1 MKRLHVLLIGL
12 MLTLLTACASNNP
25 PRNLPDPAV
34 GLDPAL
40 GRDPAEAQ
48 LAEAATSVSQ
58 SLTSLNAIQQ
68 AATPPK
74 YNPDPPDPASYGM
87 ANLVSLDWSGPIEP
101 LVGQIAKATG
111 YRVNIVGKPPAIP
124 ILVTISE
131 KDTPIGIILR
141 NAAYQCRTQADIVV
155 YPKTRTIELR
165 YAET

>member
-1 MKRLHVLLIGL
+1 MKQLQVFSIGL
-12 MLTLLTACASNNP
+12 LLTLLTACAPNP
-25 PRNLPDPAV
+25 PQSPPDPAY

-48 LAEAATSVSQ
+48 LAEAATSVSK

-74 YNPDPPDPASYGM
+74 YNPDPPDPATYGM

-101 LVGQIAKATG
+101 LVQQIAKATG
-111 YRVNIVGKPPAIP
+111 YRVNTVGKPPAIP
-124 ILVTISE
+124 ILVSISE

-141 NAAYQCRTQADIVV
+141 NAGYQCRNQADIVV
-155 YPKTRTIELR
+155 YPKTKTIELR
-165 YAET
+165 YVET

>member
-1 MKRLHVLLIGL
+1 MKRLLVLLTGL
-12 MLTLLTACASNNP
+12 MIALLTACANTQP
-25 PRNLPDPAV
+25 PTPPPDPAL

-48 LAEAATSVSQ
+48 LAEAATSVSK

-101 LVGQIAKATG
+101 LVQQIAASTG
-111 YRVNIVGKPPAIP
+111 YHVNIVGRAPAVP
-124 ILVTISE
+124 IIVSIAE

-141 NAAYQCRTQADIVV
+141 NAGYQCRNQADIVV

-165 YAET
+165 YVET